1 MANRD
6 TNSNRQRARKRS
18 GGRAPSSV
26 PPRTRA
32 RTRDAA
38 EAAQDAQ
45 AEWLQGVQQV
55 WLAGMGALARAQKDG
70 PGAFTDAVV
79 EGLKLLNQSRS
90 TAQRLMRGVFETA
103 QAGVQSRM
111 GGARSQAQETW
122 DNLESLFQ
130 SRVQRAMH
138 QVGVPT
144 ADEIRV
150 LTRRVAELN
159 ENVKQL
165 NARERVR
172 RTATARTR
180 ATGKPARKT
189 ALKATRKSARKTAG
203 KAPAADE

>member
-1 MANRD
+1 MAKRD
-6 TNSNRQRARKRS
+6 TSSYRQRARRQT
-18 GGRAPSSV
+18 GGRAESSV
-26 PPRTRA
+26 PPRARA
-32 RTRDAA
+32 RDATNVA
-38 EAAQDAQ
+38 EDAQ

-55 WLAGMGALARAQKDG
+55 WLAGMGAIARAQKEG
-70 PGAFTDAVV
+70 PAAFTDAVV

-90 TAQRLMRGVFETA
+90 TAQRMMRGVFESA
-103 QAGVQSRM
+103 QANVQSRM

-138 QVGVPT
+138 QLGVPT

-159 ENVKQL
+159 ENVKQI

-172 RTATARTR
+172 RTATTRKR
-180 ATGKPARKT
+180 ATGKR
-189 ALKATRKSARKTAG
+189 ARKTAG